1 VTAPSWDKEFE
12 PLEPCDA
19 AAPAVLEEPLPPE
32 AREVGA
38 PRSDFDQDTG
48 EFAYLPLTDF
58 FESPSN
64 PRKSFD
70 AATLAELTES
80 IRKSGVLEAL
90 VVRPVVGKKNA
101 PTRYEIGAGHRRYRA
116 AKAAGV
122 ATLPCRIRA
131 MDDAAFMELLT
142 VSNLQRDDV
151 HPLEEADGY
160 RALME
165 KAGYDV
171 ARIAERVGRSVK
183 YVYDRMKLLQ
193 LTKEAKALFYDG
205 KMTAGHAIIL
215 ARLSPDHQADA
226 IASERSGNGRIGGL
240 FVPDYGDMHGD
251 PALELE
257 DPGEE
262 PLKPVSVREFEKW
275 VAENVRVKPETI
287 DPFLFPETAAQLAA
301 AAAAKKK
308 VIHITFDYRV
318 PDAARDEK
326 IRTYGAGG
334 WKRADGSFQSRACD
348 RAVLGLVVAGPKQG
362 EAFPVCIAKE
372 KCAVHW
378 ADWQKESARRKRE
391 LAAPAKGAAK
401 PAGSKPAAKAE
412 PELTPA
418 EMDAI
423 DAAALADLLP
433 TWKKAIAA
441 CAAEFAKLPDLLAW
455 NLSQTQFEI
464 DGWADK
470 VGQRPKYRGML
481 EYELEEQILPLLG
494 VKFNGTNP
502 ADLSGARVGLG
513 FQVWRIRDG
522 KKADDELEAA
532 IDLKF
537 TAALAAKKKAAA
549 PAKAPEPKK
558 PTAPAPKAKAAKK
571 AVVKKAA
578 KPQGKKK

>member
-205 KMTAGHAIIL
+205 KMTAGHAILL
-215 ARLSPDHQADA
+215 ARLSPEHQADA

-240 FVPDYGDMHGD
+240 FEPDHGEMFVDD
-251 PALELE
+251 PEL
-257 DPGEE
+257 DLPDEE
-262 PLKPVSVREFEKW
+262 ELKPVSVREFGKW
-275 VAENVRVKPETI
+275 IATHVRVTPETV
-287 DPFLFPETAAQLAA
+287 DAFLFPQSAQQLAA

-308 VIHITFDYRV
+308 VVHITFDYRV

-326 IRTYGAGG
+326 IRTYGAND
-334 WKRADGSFQSRACD
+334 WKRADGLFQSRACD

-378 ADWQKESARRKRE
+378 ADWQKERARRQRE
-391 LAAPAKGAAK
+391 LAAPAKGKAKSAANG
-401 PAGSKPAAKAE
+401 PAPKAAPA
-412 PELTPA
+412 LSPA
-418 EMDAI
+418 EFEAI
-423 DAAALADLLP
+423 EKAVLAELLPAWRKTIAAA
-433 TWKKAIAA
+433 
-441 CAAEFAKLPDLLAW
+441 AAEFAKLPDLLAW

-494 VKFNGTNP
+494 VKFNLRHRLGTNP
-502 ADLSGARVGLG
+502 ADLPSARLWLG
-513 FQVWRIRDG
+513 FRLWQAREGEGVQKQYDARIQQGR
-522 KKADDELEAA
+522 K
-532 IDLKF
+532 
-537 TAALAAKKKAAA
+537 TALAAKVKA
-549 PAKAPEPKK
+549 PAATK
-558 PTAPAPKAKAAKK
+558 PGAPAPKVKAAKK
-571 AVVKKAA
+571 AVAKKAA